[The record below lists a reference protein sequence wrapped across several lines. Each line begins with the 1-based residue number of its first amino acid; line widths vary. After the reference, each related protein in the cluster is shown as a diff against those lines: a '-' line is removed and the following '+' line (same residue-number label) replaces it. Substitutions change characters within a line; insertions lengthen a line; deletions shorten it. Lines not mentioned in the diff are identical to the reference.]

1 MWFLDR
7 LTLELLAPLAV
18 WVFASGLDDLVIDL
32 SWFWLLLRQGLG
44 SRSPQCAQRK
54 GEPRIAILAPC
65 WQESDVLERML
76 QRNLGNIQYR
86 NYDIWIGLYP
96 NDESSMCAVTNA
108 SRLSEK
114 IHWVV
119 GSRPGPTT
127 KADNLNQLIRGILA
141 REKRM
146 GLRYDVFLF
155 HDAEDVIH
163 PLELREAA
171 AQLERRHMVQLPVL
185 PLAMPAWALTHG
197 VYADEFAEFHSKDLR
212 VRSAFGGFIPS
223 AGVATALRRDVIEKL
238 RILRGD
244 EALNPR
250 SLTED
255 YFLGLEVQRMGFRQV
270 FSYASDPVTEELI
283 ASRSYFPDTFKTAVR
298 QRTRW
303 ITGNN
308 LQAWERFGWRAGP
321 RQLYWFWRDRKGLL
335 NQLPNLLAAGLFLFG
350 LLRWLWSYFA
360 GTPWTIGAD
369 IAQRPWMAALLG
381 ANAGLVLWRL
391 AVRTGFGW
399 SVYGWRH
406 AALAPLRMPW
416 ANVINFCASF
426 LALRGFLRAK
436 FGKKPLHW
444 AKTAHSFPD
453 AKAAETSRTPR
464 EPHYPKAYSP

>member
-1 MWFLDR
+1 MWFPDR
-7 LTLELLAPLAV
+7 LALELLAPLAV

-32 SWFWLLLRQGLG
+32 SWFWLLMRRGRGKSAPRKRQ
-44 SRSPQCAQRK
+44 RN

-65 WQESDVLERML
+65 WQESAVLERML
-76 QRNLGNIQYR
+76 QRNVENIQYD

-96 NDESSMCAVTNA
+96 NDAPSLHAVTKA
-108 SRLSEK
+108 SLLSEK

-127 KADNLNQLIRGILA
+127 KADNVNQLVRGILA
-141 REKRM
+141 RERRL
-146 GLRYDVFLF
+146 GVRYDLFLF
-155 HDAEDVIH
+155 HDAEDVVH

-171 AQLERRHMVQLPVL
+171 RLIERNHMVQLPVL
-185 PLAMPAWALTHG
+185 PLAMPASNITHG

-244 EALNPR
+244 EAFNPQ

-255 YFLGLEVQRMGFRQV
+255 YFLGLEVQRLGFRQA
-270 FSYASDPVTEELI
+270 FSYARDPQSGELI

-303 ITGNN
+303 VTGNN
-308 LQAWERFGWRAGP
+308 LQAWERFGWRARPG
-321 RQLYWFWRDRKGLL
+321 QLYWFWRDRKGLI
-335 NQLPNLLAAGLFLFG
+335 NQLPNLLAACLFLFG
-350 LLRWLWSYFA
+350 LLRWLWSFFA
-360 GTPWTIGAD
+360 GMPWAIGAA
-369 IAQRPWMAALLG
+369 IAHSPWLAALLA

-399 SVYGWRH
+399 TIYGWRH
-406 AALAPLRMPW
+406 AALAPIRMPW
-416 ANVINFCASF
+416 ANVINFCASYR
-426 LALRGFLRAK
+426 ALRGFLHAK
-436 FGKKPLHW
+436 FGKKPLLW

-453 AKAAETSRTPR
+453 AAAAKTSRT
-464 EPHYPKAYSP
+464 A

>member
-1 MWFLDR
+1 MWFPDR
-7 LTLELLAPLAV
+7 LALELLAPLAV

-32 SWFWLLLRQGLG
+32 SWFWLLLRG
-44 SRSPQCAQRK
+44 SRGGSAPHNRRRS
-54 GEPRIAILAPC
+54 GEPRIAVLAPC
-65 WQESDVLERML
+65 WQESAVLERML
-76 QRNLGNIQYR
+76 QRNVENIQYG

-96 NDESSMCAVTNA
+96 NDAPSLRAVTKA
-108 SRLSEK
+108 SLQSDK

-127 KADNLNQLIRGILA
+127 KADNVNQLIRGILA
-141 REKRM
+141 REKRS
-146 GLRYDVFLF
+146 GVRYDLFLF

-171 AQLERRHMVQLPVL
+171 RLLERNHMVQLPVL
-185 PLAMPAWALTHG
+185 PLAMPPANITHG

-244 EALNPR
+244 EAFNPR

-255 YFLGLEVQRMGFRQV
+255 YFLGLEVQRLGFRQA
-270 FSYASDPVTEELI
+270 FSYSRDPQSGELI

-303 ITGNN
+303 VTGNN
-308 LQAWERFGWRAGP
+308 LQAWERFGGRARPG
-321 RQLYWFWRDRKGLL
+321 QLYWFWRDRKGLI

-350 LLRWLWSYFA
+350 LSRWLWSLLA
-360 GTPWTIGAD
+360 GTPWAIGAA
-369 IAQRPWMAALLG
+369 IAQSPWPAPLLAANL
-381 ANAGLVLWRL
+381 GLVLWRL

-399 SVYGWRH
+399 TIYGWRH
-406 AALAPLRMPW
+406 AALAPVRMPW
-416 ANVINFCASF
+416 ANVINFCASYR
-426 LALRGFLRAK
+426 ALRVFLCAK
-436 FGKKPLHW
+436 FGKKPLQW

-453 AKAAETSRTPR
+453 AATTKTSRM
-464 EPHYPKAYSP
+464 A